1 MSFFAK
7 LFRTDPASKCAR
19 AEKLLQRGEYN
30 EARWALEGLE
40 GEPAEGL
47 RAQALLGLQH
57 LNLDEA
63 RARMLAG
70 DRQGGEDLLALAQ
83 DFGAT
88 PAAAQAVRAAA
99 RAELERERAEAA
111 EKAAREAVV
120 VSEGDDPLWSL
131 PPDDPRLRYAVLLE
145 AWPEGLRERLVK
157 LGGAYAQAVMLLEEG
172 QPQAALAA
180 LLPYVDAEPAAGWD
194 AARAALQL
202 GKLELAAVQL
212 QKLREGVGHQRI
224 GNTETAVLEAQVLS
238 RIGQGDQALSLIDG
252 ELKKGEALSL
262 RGARASVL
270 EALDRPAEAER
281 EVSALIERA
290 PKDQG
295 LYRLLARAREAQGD
309 RVGAANALEVC
320 LAHTCSSPGKCGN
333 QAFDVAAGRMLARLY
348 LEDRA
353 EPARV
358 AELLEQIA
366 QNAQGADWDDHY
378 LTALIARNNR
388 SAELPTMA
396 SQLEGALHP
405 GDPRRA
411 WVRGRLLA
419 EGAVG

>member
-40 GEPAEGL
+40 GETAEGL

-358 AELLEQIA
+358 AELLEQIS
-366 QNAQGADWDDHY
+366 QNAQGTDWDDHY

-419 EGAVG
+419 EGAAG

>member
-40 GEPAEGL
+40 GETAEGL

-358 AELLEQIA
+358 AELLEQIS

-419 EGAVG
+419 EGAAG

>member
-30 EARWALEGLE
+30 EARWEVEGVE
-40 GEPAEGL
+40 GEAAAVL
-47 RAQALLGLQH
+47 RAQALGGLQQ

-63 RARMLAG
+63 RARIMGG

-83 DFGAT
+83 EFGAS
-88 PAAAQAVRAAA
+88 AHAAQAVRAEA
-99 RAELERERAEAA
+99 RAELDRERAEAA
-111 EKAAREAVV
+111 EKAAREAVIV
-120 VSEGDDPLWSL
+120 PEGDDPLWSL

-145 AWPEGLRERLVK
+145 SWPEALRERLIK

-172 QPQAALAA
+172 QPQPALAA
-180 LLPYVDAEPAAGWD
+180 LLPYVDREPAAGWD

-202 GKLELAAVQL
+202 GQLEIAAAQL
-212 QKLREGVGHQRI
+212 QKMREGIGHQRI
-224 GNTETAVLEAQVLS
+224 GNNETAVLEAQVLA
-238 RIGQGDQALSLIDG
+238 RIGRGDQALGLIDG
-252 ELKKGEALSL
+252 ELKKGEAISL

-295 LYRLLARAREAQGD
+295 LYRLLARAREAQGN
-309 RVGAANALEVC
+309 RVGAATALEVS

-358 AELLEQIA
+358 TELLEQIGEST
-366 QNAQGADWDDHY
+366 QGSDWEDHY

-396 SQLEGALHP
+396 RQLEGALHRT
-405 GDPRRA
+405 DPRRG
-411 WVRGRLLA
+411 WVRSRLLA
-419 EGAVG
+419 EVAPG

>member
-358 AELLEQIA
+358 AELLEQIS
-366 QNAQGADWDDHY
+366 QNAQGTDWDDHY